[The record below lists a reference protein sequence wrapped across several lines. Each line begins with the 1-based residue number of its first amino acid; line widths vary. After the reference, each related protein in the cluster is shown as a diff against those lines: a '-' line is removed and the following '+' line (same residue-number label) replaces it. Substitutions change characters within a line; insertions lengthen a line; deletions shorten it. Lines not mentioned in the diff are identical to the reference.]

1 MAGVDILATAFNGA
15 NAAFIADLYAKWSAE
30 PGSVDPSF
38 SELFEALNDEARAI
52 LGDATGASWA
62 PRAWS
67 GDSPDHAAPAA
78 PATGKLTAAVQQ
90 RRASDLDVRAATK
103 DSLRALMM
111 IRTYRVRGHLEAQLD
126 PLGLQVPKPHPELDP
141 ATYGFGEADM
151 DRPIFIDHVLGLET
165 ATSRQILQV
174 LRQTYCGP
182 IGVEFMHIQDPDQKA
197 WIQRRVEGAPWA
209 TAFDAETRKTILR
222 QLTEA
227 RVQEDY
233 LVGVVHALDQQ
244 GGDNTPT
251 AEALLASVDL
261 AALLSGEHRPLSAAA
276 RADLLRHRF
285 SYYEDD
291 LVVLTWDRA
300 FVYEP
305 RGDADV
311 TDVIEVA
318 NAQLLEMRYY
328 DELLDAELPRMNAHV
343 AAARSG
349 LNPLAARRYAGL
361 ARRLYSLV
369 ADVTELTERV
379 DNALQ
384 VTEDV
389 YLARVYA
396 AALDQFRVA
405 AVTAAVNRK
414 LAIMRETYTAL
425 YDEAAGARAEV
436 LEIAIVVLIMFE
448 IVMAFVRG

>member
-1 MAGVDILATAFNGA
+1 MLTGPPTIRTGHVLALRLFD
-15 NAAFIADLYAKWSAE
+15 AADRIDLEQA
-30 PGSVDPSF
+30 
-38 SELFEALNDEARAI
+38 EALWRRYAAGAARRHGLAATSPKAGSFGVPPLTLTLPSHTLSLAGRTIEAAMTARLYDFGAI
-52 LGDATGASWA
+52 TLALRVPADGLPWADFVALINEVDTAVGPEAPIAPWDAAL
-62 PRAWS
+62 
-67 GDSPDHAAPAA
+67 AA
-78 PATGKLTAAVQQ
+78 LTAAL
-90 RRASDLDVRAATK
+90 A
-103 DSLRALMM
+103 
-111 IRTYRVRGHLEAQLD
+111 
-126 PLGLQVPKPHPELDP
+126 
-141 ATYGFGEADM
+141 
-151 DRPIFIDHVLGLET
+151 
-165 ATSRQILQV
+165 
-174 LRQTYCGP
+174 
-182 IGVEFMHIQDPDQKA
+182 
-197 WIQRRVEGAPWA
+197 GA
-209 TAFDAETRKTILR
+209 LR